1 MDVLWP
7 YTLEDHECCGRG
19 IDSVR
24 MEREVFVS
32 EGA

>member
-7 YTLEDHECCGRG
+7 YTLEDHECFGRG

-24 MEREVFVS
+24 MERVFS
-32 EGA
+32 